1 MIQKP
6 VRSCARCGHSIASHR
21 DGMTCLLC
29 SCVIREE
36 TQESFTFRNALPR
49 VVPGGEKNRNSH

>member
-6 VRSCARCGHSIASHR
+6 VRPCARCGHSIASHR
-21 DGMTCLLC
+21 EGVTCLLC
-29 SCVIREE
+29 ACVIREE

-49 VVPGGEKNRNSH
+49 EIPGGEKDKNSH